1 MSLNE
6 RVVNVLKN
14 NMWDIAAC
22 AAVFLCAREGA

>member
-14 NMWDIAAC
+14 NMWDIATC
-22 AAVFLCAREGA
+22 AYNEPVKLFL